1 MTIIKTETGIITG
14 GGVAAG
20 VGIGTTMTGIV
31 EGKEVIAIE
40 AGAVVQVQTMIE
52 TVVWGSM
59 MTSGGG
65 AGANLLRGYWY
76 SRFMLVS
83 LCCL

>member
-1 MTIIKTETGIITG
+1 MIIIKTETGIITG

-31 EGKEVIAIE
+31 EGREVIAIE

-52 TVVWGSM
+52 AVVEGNM

-65 AGANLLRGYWY
+65 AGAGADLLRG
-76 SRFMLVS
+76 
-83 LCCL
+83 C